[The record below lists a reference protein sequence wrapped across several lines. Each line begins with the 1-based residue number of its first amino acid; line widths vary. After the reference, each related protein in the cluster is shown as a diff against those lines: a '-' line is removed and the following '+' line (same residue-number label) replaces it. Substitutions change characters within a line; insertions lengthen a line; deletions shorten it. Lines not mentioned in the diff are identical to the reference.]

1 MIKFSKIKR
10 IYQPRKIMQLSQKI
24 LTDSM
29 LISSEDVL
37 SQGIKIPRKNFL
49 RYTVDLDFIFH
60 GKDNVILTRK
70 KVIEIF
76 NNNIHHGILSSI
88 VWGFPRGGLPGGRPL
103 NNIFE
108 NLDFF
113 KDTISEILENGLC
126 EKSFEI
132 INSKPGVKNGATTKM
147 LYFSGAKIGDAK
159 CLIFDSR
166 VRDYMLKNKPSD
178 LDSTTRA
185 LPQHSLYPGW
195 HGYQLFCREVKNLS
209 SKLNISVDAIE
220 MYMFNAAP
228 NRRKAQHKIIE
239 D

>member
-1 MIKFSKIKR
+1 
-10 IYQPRKIMQLSQKI
+10 MQLSQKI

-37 SQGIKIPRKNFL
+37 RQGIEIPRKNFL

-147 LYFSGAKIGDAK
+147 LYFSGAKIADAK

-166 VRDYMLKNKPSD
+166 VRDYILKNKDFELFSNLEKVGEAKFKDESD
-178 LDSTTRA
+178 LLVFTCKFQGILSER
-185 LPQHSLYPGW
+185 
-195 HGYQLFCREVKNLS
+195 S
-209 SKLNISVDAIE
+209 SKKRQFEIA
-220 MYMFNAAP
+220 
-228 NRRKAQHKIIE
+228 KKIQ
-239 D
+239 